1 MGYSQLHYPNGD
13 TNKNPGFNI
22 DSNRRIVVS
31 ELEESVRTN
40 RVKIRSERTI
50 SEMST
55 FVFRNG
61 RPDHMVGYHDDL
73 LWALG
78 MGIYVAN
85 TTFKEIERNK
95 NRSVAMM
102 DSWMVTSSEN
112 TLIQSTK
119 PKEERHLSSTTFATT
134 DQRNERFPDPYG
146 SF

>member
-1 MGYSQLHYPNGD
+1 MGYMQLHYPHGD
-13 TNKNPGFNI
+13 KNKNPGFNI

-31 ELEESVRTN
+31 ELEESIRTN

-78 MGIYVAN
+78 
-85 TTFKEIERNK
+85 
-95 NRSVAMM
+95 
-102 DSWMVTSSEN
+102 
-112 TLIQSTK
+112 
-119 PKEERHLSSTTFATT
+119 
-134 DQRNERFPDPYG
+134 YG
-146 SF
+146 TICGKYYI